1 MEELN
6 TAYTEHNTIPI
17 IVFGV
22 LAYVTKVL
30 VKDIE
35 NEDNTRYKE

>member
-6 TAYTEHNTIPI
+6 IAYTEHNTIPI

-35 NEDNTRYKE
+35 KKDDTKYKE

>member
-22 LAYVTKVL
+22 LAYVTKIL
-30 VKDIE
+30 VKDIH
-35 NEDNTRYKE
+35 DKDDTKYKE

>member
-6 TAYTEHNTIPI
+6 IAYTEYNTIPI
-17 IVFGV
+17 IVFGI

-30 VKDIE
+30 VKDIK
-35 NEDNTRYKE
+35 NEDNTKYKE

>member
-6 TAYTEHNTIPI
+6 IAYTEYNTVPI
-17 IVFGV
+17 IIFGI

-30 VKDIE
+30 VKDMRD
-35 NEDNTRYKE
+35 EDNTQYKE